1 MGKITLIIFC
11 GKKSCLRKT
20 YYSTSSN
27 TPPKQNALLPGAT
40 AQDNPHLGEGRA
52 PDCLALTHFHLAGM
66 VSSLTFP
73 VEIELD
79 LEWKIFISI
88 LGLLINFMFVS

>member
-11 GKKSCLRKT
+11 GKKICVRKT

>member
-11 GKKSCLRKT
+11 GKNICVRKT

>member
-11 GKKSCLRKT
+11 GKKSCVRKT

-66 VSSLTFP
+66 VLSLTLP

-79 LEWKIFISI
+79 LELENLYFHTWI
-88 LGLLINFMFVS
+88 IN